1 MYTNKKGVNYMNVY
15 GITKKSIDF
24 FINFFNKRVDNEDGI
39 KRFVENEYRADDREW
54 AYIHFKNKNV

>member
-1 MYTNKKGVNYMNVY
+1 MNVY

-54 AYIHFKNKNV
+54 AYIHFKNKRA